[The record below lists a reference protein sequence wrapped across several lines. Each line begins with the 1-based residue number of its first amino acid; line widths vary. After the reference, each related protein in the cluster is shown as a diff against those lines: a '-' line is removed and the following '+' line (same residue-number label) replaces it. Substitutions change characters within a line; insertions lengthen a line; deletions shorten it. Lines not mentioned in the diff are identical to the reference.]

1 MEVQTVAHSMLFS
14 HNMFRSIHNSPPLTL
29 NPSLSEKAQEYAL
42 EIVKKH
48 GGVLVPSDEGTR
60 AGVGESLYMACDLH
74 GHLKTGAEAS
84 WKWYVRF

>member
-1 MEVQTVAHSMLFS
+1 MAVFDVEYTCNH
-14 HNMFRSIHNSPPLTL
+14 RSKT
-29 NPSLSEKAQEYAL
+29 AL

-84 WKWYVRF
+84 WKWYVCF